1 MSDCTLKDFIIDAC
15 ECNNIKNKVK
25 NRLWRA
31 LKQLLWCGL
40 VLLIIMLICFIIFKD
55 PRINEKIL
63 NICIYINVFCI
74 AGIFTIVIF
83 GINSIREFKPKLFTQ
98 ISSLLL
104 TQVANLKIET
114 FDSKDFFVDFYIDSS
129 DDNIGD
135 ILPKINASN
144 LKISHNKL
152 FINDSIFSLCRAPSI
167 VQNSYLSFN
176 YKSQKTEI
184 VTGKIVSH
192 LYKLPDITLFRGI
205 IISISK
211 KQVFKGNLCIL
222 QKNKFGFKRK
232 PFANIPLINVQNPL
246 LKNYSIYSDN
256 SSDLNKITDSQF
268 LNSFLNLIKIFKGS
282 KIDLGSNGD
291 NILIIIETKQMPYEK
306 LSLLKSIDSKQLQT
320 ICNQYSAILNF
331 LDSIDR
337 I

>member
-1 MSDCTLKDFIIDAC
+1 MSDCTLKDFIIDVC
-15 ECNNIKNKVK
+15 ECNNIKNKIK
-25 NRLWRA
+25 NGLWRA

-40 VLLIIMLICFIIFKD
+40 VILIIMLICFIIFKG
-55 PRINEKIL
+55 PQINEKIL

-74 AGIFTIVIF
+74 AGIVMIIIF
-83 GINSIREFKPKLFTQ
+83 GIDSIREFKPKLFAQ

-114 FDSKDFFVDFYIDSS
+114 FDSKDFFEDFYIDSS

-152 FINDSIFSLCRAPSI
+152 FINDSIFSLGSTPSMI
-167 VQNSYLSFN
+167 QNSYLRFN
-176 YKSQKTEI
+176 YKSKKVEI

-282 KIDLGSNGD
+282 KIDLGSNGN
-291 NILIIIETKQMPYEK
+291 NILIMIETKQMPYEK